1 MHIAILQF
9 EMHIDGAQSLKDKR
23 QVVRSIKDHLHKHH
37 MVSVAEVAALETWN
51 LAILGIVACNRSG
64 AYLQQVLDNIVAKLR
79 THPEGRLGECS
90 LEIVSAEMLVA
101 GDAGSP
107 GEPLWTEAERRAASE
122 EAASEAGESAQ
133 PSSEA

>member
-23 QVVRSIKDHLHKHH
+23 RVVRSIKDHLHKHH

-64 AYLQQVLDNIVAKLR
+64 AYLQQVMDNIVAKLQ
-79 THPEGRLGECS
+79 THPEGRLGDCS
-90 LEIVSAEMLVA
+90 LEIVSADMLKA
-101 GDAGSP
+101 GDTDEAGN
-107 GEPLWTEAERRAASE
+107 PLWTEDERREALA
-122 EAASEAGESAQ
+122 EAAETTDAAD
-133 PSSEA
+133 PADDT